1 VGISALFGN
10 PCSNIIFGCVFTPIS
25 TINNVS
31 GCVVLGSLVCSAH
44 NTRVILLYKPKLF
57 AQSFGYIFFSLVYT
71 QVHIDAAGLL
81 IAHNGMMGLLLL
93 LLVLPIIY
101 TLSNATVSVHV
112 VKSPNMRNP
121 ESCDNTCMN
130 SHLLRPL

>member
-1 VGISALFGN
+1 
-10 PCSNIIFGCVFTPIS
+10 
-25 TINNVS
+25 
-31 GCVVLGSLVCSAH
+31 
-44 NTRVILLYKPKLF
+44 
-57 AQSFGYIFFSLVYT
+57 LVYT
-71 QVHIDAAGLL
+71 QVHIDASGLL
-81 IAHNGMMGLLLL
+81 IAHNGMMGLLLML

-130 SHLLRPL
+130 SHLLGPVREAREVRDVCIEVVVSWETLCQIDVSVNSILKDAMLFFIGLLGIG